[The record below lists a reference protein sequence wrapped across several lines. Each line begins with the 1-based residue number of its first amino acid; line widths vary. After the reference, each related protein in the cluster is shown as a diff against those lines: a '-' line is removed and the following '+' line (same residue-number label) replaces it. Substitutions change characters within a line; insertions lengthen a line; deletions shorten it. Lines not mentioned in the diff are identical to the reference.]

1 MEEVVMTCSS
11 PPKYLPGIN
20 LEEGLERFSGNWDT
34 FLRIMRYF
42 IKSHEVTM
50 SELHETLS
58 RSEVDFDALVET
70 AHKIKG
76 AAANLSAFEVQDRA
90 YKLEQSARNKD
101 AVSVRNDIPNILHSF
116 HELRDVIE
124 NM

>member
-1 MEEVVMTCSS
+1 MTCSS

-20 LEEGLERFSGNWDT
+20 LAEGLERFSGNWDT
-34 FLRIMRYF
+34 FLRIMKYF

-50 SELHETLS
+50 SELHEILS

-90 YKLEQSARNKD
+90 YKLEQAARNRD
-101 AVSVRNDIPNILHSF
+101 AVSVRNDIPNILRSF

>member
-1 MEEVVMTCSS
+1 MTYSS

-34 FLRIMRYF
+34 FLRLMKYF
-42 IKSHEVTM
+42 IKSHESIM
-50 SELHETLS
+50 SELHDVLS
-58 RSEVDFDALVET
+58 RDEVDFDALTET

-76 AAANLSAFEVQDRA
+76 AAANLSAVEVRERA
-90 YKLEQSARNKD
+90 FKLEQSARRGD
-101 AVSVRNDIPNILHSF
+101 AVSVRSDIPNILCSF
-116 HELRDVIE
+116 QELRDAID